1 MHIATKIL
9 IILITS
15 NLLSCKRSDSLLPIP
30 KDKLIQTL
38 ADIHIAETVYENES
52 LPMKDSLA
60 KLYYPQ
66 IFEKNGITAKD
77 FDSSMALMSS
87 RPAFM
92 SQIYIE
98 VMNNI
103 NKRKFQDTTQLAQ

>member
-1 MHIATKIL
+1 MHIIVKIL
-9 IILITS
+9 IILTVTTVV
-15 NLLSCKRSDSLLPIP
+15 SCKRADSLFPIP

-38 ADIHIAETVYENES
+38 ADIHIAETVYDNET

-77 FDSSMALMSS
+77 FDSSMAVMSS
-87 RPAFM
+87 RPGLM
-92 SQIYIE
+92 SQIYKD

-103 NKRKFQDTTQLAQ
+103 NKRKFQDSTQLAQ